1 MWWSRTLL
9 VVVIATLG
17 LGGCGFRPM
26 YGERA
31 ESISPTASE
40 LTQIRVDQIE
50 DRIGQQLRNML
61 VQRITPGGEPGRPRY
76 MLGVKIAESAGAVTT
91 DQSGA
96 AALGNKTVTASFSL
110 TAVDGQ
116 PSKTSFSGSARSIT
130 SYRYYGPRYGT
141 VATER
146 DAEERALSE
155 LADNIR
161 NQLSAYFASR
171 AAGFKPEL
179 NR

>member
-9 VVVIATLG
+9 VVLIAALG
-17 LGGCGFRPM
+17 PAGCGFRPM
-26 YGERA
+26 YGEQA
-31 ESISPTASE
+31 ERKSPTASE
-40 LTQIRVDQIE
+40 LAQVRVGAID
-50 DRIGQQLRNML
+50 DRMGQQLRTML

-76 MLGVKIAESAGAVTT
+76 VLAVKVTESTSAVTS

-110 TAVDGQ
+110 TAAEREL
-116 PSKTSFSGSARSIT
+116 SKTNFAGSARSIT

-146 DAEERALSE
+146 DAEQRALSE
-155 LADNIR
+155 LAENIST
-161 NQLSAYFASR
+161 QLSAYFASQ
-171 AAGFKPEL
+171 AAGFRPEL
-179 NR
+179 RQ